1 MDMPII
7 PGAQLYWVSHNT
19 AMQLPLRAEVLFL
32 ESFGIGRVSQTLP
45 QLSRLGGKTQEP
57 IGVIALTCLVLL
69 ESINVMKRKATHTHI
84 VSESP
89 AHCLDLCGCRHGIL
103 LLEVAHPPVQRLAG
117 HSMRLRT
124 TPEKKQRKLKQPL
137 VEPHENPC

>member
-69 ESINVMKRKATHTHI
+69 ESINVMKRKATHTLFLNPQHTALTF
-84 VSESP
+84 V
-89 AHCLDLCGCRHGIL
+89 G
-103 LLEVAHPPVQRLAG
+103 VAMGFCFSR
-117 HSMRLRT
+117 
-124 TPEKKQRKLKQPL
+124 
-137 VEPHENPC
+137 